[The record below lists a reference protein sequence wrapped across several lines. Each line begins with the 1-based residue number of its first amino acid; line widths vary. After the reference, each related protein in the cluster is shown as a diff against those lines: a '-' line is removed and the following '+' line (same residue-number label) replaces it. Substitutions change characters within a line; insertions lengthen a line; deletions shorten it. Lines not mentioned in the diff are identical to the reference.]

1 MKTPA
6 LHDELRRTT
15 ERWPKAAA
23 ASVDRHVRGWV
34 AETVAVQSQRLLAT
48 ANAELANLAL
58 TRFAELLYDG
68 APERLFNVDPS
79 SRILI
84 PCPWSRT
91 RYAAYGLTD
100 QGSRILRSIVVTRLA
115 QLPSKRQWLY
125 MDGRVWCVNLRH
137 YPTAELARQWISE
150 FGVTAALWS
159 THAEAMPARGKGG

>member
-15 ERWPKAAA
+15 ERWPRAAA
-23 ASVDRHVRGWV
+23 ANVDRYVRARV
-34 AETVAVQSQRLLAT
+34 TQVTAVQSQRVLAT
-48 ANAELANLAL
+48 ANAELANVAL

-68 APERLFNVDPS
+68 SPERLYNVDADG
-79 SRILI
+79 RILI

-100 QGSRILRSIVVTRLA
+100 QGSRILRSIIVTRLA

-137 YPTAELARQWISE
+137 YPTAEMARQWIQE
-150 FGVTAALWS
+150 FGVTPTLWAA
-159 THAEAMPARGKGG
+159 HADALPARGKGG